1 MTRTKAIYFDMD
13 GTIANLYGVEGWL
26 PMLEGHDA
34 TPYKRATTLVDM
46 RVLARLLNKAQ
57 REGYTIGVVSWLAKG
72 STPQY
77 DREVERAKREW
88 LATHLHSVQWDEVH
102 IVAYGTPKH
111 NIVGHPNG
119 VLFDDEAPNRN
130 KWVGTAYDVNDIVG
144 TIKTLLCE
152 QSHSGVTTHHT
163 TTQQQQHIVVVVVP
177 HSSSGSK

>member
-34 TPYKRATTLVDM
+34 TPYKRATTLVNM

-77 DREVERAKREW
+77 DTEVRKAKMEW
-88 LATHLHSVQWDEVH
+88 LNIHLHSVQWDEVH
-102 IVAYGTPKH
+102 IVEYGTPKH

-119 VLFDDEAPNRN
+119 VLFDDELHNR
-130 KWVGTAYDVNDIVG
+130 KMWTGTAYDVQDIVG
-144 TIKTLLCE
+144 IIKGLLSE
-152 QSHSGVTTHHT
+152 
-163 TTQQQQHIVVVVVP
+163 
-177 HSSSGSK
+177 